1 MQKHGIKPLQVLK
14 HIMWEEKCTGTT
26 QLVKD
31 KSNAFATVFTGTSN
45 STAHSKT
52 NAAPPWIFLF
62 HILFVNPPQHRKE
75 TTRKFQL
82 HKTLD
87 VWFYYKSLTIAV
99 CTSSLAMIRMSAHMP
114 SHTHMYSNTCTLSLS
129 LSLSFSPGLSL
140 SHTHT
145 HTHTHI
151 HRLHEN

>member
-87 VWFYYKSLTIAV
+87 VWFYYKSLTTAV
-99 CTSSLAMIRMSAHMP
+99 CTSSLAMICMSAHMP
-114 SHTHMYSNTCTLSLS
+114 SHTHVFKYMLSLS
-129 LSLSFSPGLSL
+129 LSLSLSL
-140 SHTHT
+140 QVTHT